1 MVYEGYHEDIK
12 NVKKTV
18 KNMTRPSKRRV
29 SSMKGLSDD
38 MPRSISYNV
47 DSKRF
52 GNRLLLS
59 GNLGEEREDL
69 SDQGINLDDEML
81 NDQTHEFKPQMART
95 SGQAQDSDE
104 SSLVVSPDKASTLTV
119 PKKLSATDRR
129 KSFQKARTNDM
140 LQTPFLKQRK
150 SEPAIDTSHQTVLIQ
165 KLVEQVSMLQEEVKL
180 LKEDRASY
188 RSSIPSEDVDKK
200 ISSMTYPDVTVK
212 SELEEPAIEV
222 VMMSDQPQSQGDKFY
237 CSDDQKSDKDKA
249 KE

>member
-69 SDQGINLDDEML
+69 SD
-81 NDQTHEFKPQMART
+81 
-95 SGQAQDSDE
+95 
-104 SSLVVSPDKASTLTV
+104 
-119 PKKLSATDRR
+119 
-129 KSFQKARTNDM
+129 
-140 LQTPFLKQRK
+140 
-150 SEPAIDTSHQTVLIQ
+150 
-165 KLVEQVSMLQEEVKL
+165 
-180 LKEDRASY
+180 
-188 RSSIPSEDVDKK
+188 
-200 ISSMTYPDVTVK
+200 
-212 SELEEPAIEV
+212 
-222 VMMSDQPQSQGDKFY
+222 
-237 CSDDQKSDKDKA
+237 
-249 KE
+249 